1 MFRFIKKIFI
11 AAMTLVGCCELN
23 PIPLKC
29 VSISNQECKVRPDMM
44 NINSNESCF
53 IFTVLLSIDVVVAA
67 MTLKI
72 LMLNYKFL
80 MLSKT

>member
-11 AAMTLVGCCELN
+11 AAMTFVGCCELN
-23 PIPLKC
+23 SIPLKC
-29 VSISNQECKVRPDMM
+29 VSVSNQECKVRPDMM